1 MKKKTLSRAML
12 ALLPAAALM
21 GCSPES
27 TPEAAAPEAAPPE
40 AAAVA
45 PAAPAAA
52 VNAPLNISGVWQW
65 GRCVGPDG
73 NVAAGGGF
81 GGGFNCMLLE
91 EDDARLT
98 ARAKAYRDAIDEA
111 AQPKYDCAPMSIPHM
126 WTDPYSHRIEQ
137 FDDHIVFTYGK
148 DDVVRT
154 AWLPN
159 ANKPKPLPNEYTYFG
174 YSFARYEGDKL
185 IVETTHFSFD
195 PQGLNADF
203 RLASSTQKK
212 VVETYSKVGDE
223 LELEVVTTDPF
234 FLKEPWI
241 YKIRS
246 QPDPEELALPWAC
259 DQEASRSILKL
270 TPPMYPTDPEV
281 VRLPE

>member
-1 MKKKTLSRAML
+1 MKKKTLSVTIL
-12 ALLPAAALM
+12 ALLPTAALL
-21 GCSPES
+21 GGNPVF
-27 TPEAAAPEAAPPE
+27 AADGVPD
-40 AAAVA
+40 
-45 PAAPAAA
+45 
-52 VNAPLNISGVWQW
+52 LSGVWQW
-65 GRCVGPDG
+65 GRCVRPDG
-73 NVAAGGGF
+73 TVAQGF

-98 ARAKAYRDAIDEA
+98 NRAKAYRDAIDEA

-126 WTDPYSHRIEQ
+126 WSDPYSYQLDQYEDRV
-137 FDDHIVFTYGK
+137 VFTYGK

-159 ANKPKPLPNEYTYFG
+159 SGVAKPKPNEYTYFG
-174 YSFARYEGDKL
+174 YSFGRYEGNKL

-212 VVETYSKVGDE
+212 VVETYYRDGENLV
-223 LELEVVTTDPF
+223 LEVVTTDPF
-234 FLKEPWI
+234 FLKEPWVF
-241 YKIRS
+241 KISS
-246 QPDPEELALPWAC
+246 QPDPDELALPWAC
-259 DQEASRSILKL
+259 DYEGSRSILNL
-270 TPPMYPTDPEV
+270 MAPAYPDDPPV